1 MNSLRLTLK
10 VKGHKNSEVLGCS
23 THLETVTVSFL
34 YTNAGRV

>member
-10 VKGHKNSEVLGCS
+10 VKGHKNSEVLGCF
-23 THLETVTVSFL
+23 THLEAVTMYFM